1 MHWPPHRILHSIR
14 SSQSDPFPLSP
25 ANRPDSVH
33 PTNSL
38 LRASP
43 SPRFRSGSPSSSVP
57 RSRSGYCSHSVHSG
71 HCDALHAPN
80 RYETHLKSR
89 HEPRGID
96 RRKSAARALSVESEG
111 HKIWTNA
118 IGGVESALFIARSAI
133 SGEIIS
139 KNTSAIKWT
148 TDGQW
153 AATNDAANGQNAHHF
168 VSASLPKHCNQC
180 RGGMARVG
188 SSEKS
193 SKKIPRWRSH
203 HRKIR
208 KLIVTIF
215 EEDGHRERERESVFP
230 SNPRPMHSDTAML
243 SHSPNTLS
251 NCCSNWCRRRSS
263 KWRLIESATN
273 ILPMGLPPSFPSFG
287 HDGDPRPIMV
297 SRR

>member
-180 RGGMARVG
+180 RGGMALRIEHSRNHSERCEC
-188 SSEKS
+188 SSSLRLQNGLKS
-193 SKKIPRWRSH
+193 P
-203 HRKIR
+203 
-208 KLIVTIF
+208 
-215 EEDGHRERERESVFP
+215 
-230 SNPRPMHSDTAML
+230 
-243 SHSPNTLS
+243 SHSLRNFEILRIGISAKRQPRIGLFPFDAVKTTHRS
-251 NCCSNWCRRRSS
+251 NISQ
-263 KWRLIESATN
+263 
-273 ILPMGLPPSFPSFG
+273 
-287 HDGDPRPIMV
+287 
-297 SRR
+297 